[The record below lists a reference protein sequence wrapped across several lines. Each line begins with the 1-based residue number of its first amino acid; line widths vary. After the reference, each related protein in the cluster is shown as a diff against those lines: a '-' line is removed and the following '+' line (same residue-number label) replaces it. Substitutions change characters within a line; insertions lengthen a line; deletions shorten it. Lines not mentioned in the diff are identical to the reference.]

1 MHTGGVNAAYLGIG
15 LVLVLGV
22 AVVVYGWL
30 GDRVITKRRQ
40 AMLSQPPDRTI
51 PGLRPGAPSPR
62 YVTAA
67 EALES
72 LGAAA
77 PAELSV
83 SQRTELR
90 RRLDG
95 APSVA
100 FGHATPAFVTDPP
113 SGLCVL
119 DRPRILV
126 ADERIESIRELLGF
140 LESSRSADRAAVVV
154 APGFGDAVLGTLE
167 VNAARRTLR
176 CDAVLIPD
184 AAQRRVLCSL
194 AGAVPLPRQDLMSGY
209 LPESSIGGCG
219 TWVSGPTQSWLL
231 ST

>member
-1 MHTGGVNAAYLGIG
+1 MIGDNMVRIGIVGTNFISEWFMAGARRTGGRVDP
-15 LVLVLGV
+15 V
-22 AVVVYGWL
+22 AVY
-30 GDRVITKRRQ
+30 
-40 AMLSQPPDRTI
+40 
-51 PGLRPGAPSPR
+51 
-62 YVTAA
+62 
-67 EALES
+67 
-72 LGAAA
+72 
-77 PAELSV
+77 
-83 SQRTELR
+83 
-90 RRLDG
+90 
-95 APSVA
+95 
-100 FGHATPAFVTDPP
+100 
-113 SGLCVL
+113 
-119 DRPRILV
+119 
-126 ADERIESIRELLGF
+126 
-140 LESSRSADRAAVVV
+140 SRSADRAAVVV